1 MVSSVAVL
9 TAAGFGTRLGPA
21 GAGLPKG
28 LVPLAGE
35 PLVLRAARGLAG
47 AGCLDGV
54 VVTVPAGSLEQFRA
68 LFPGDVVPGSALAVD
83 VVAGGATR
91 QASVAAGLRG
101 VRRLLG
107 RAGARTL
114 PGARADVVL
123 VHDAAR
129 CLTPPTVIRAVE
141 AAVRAGR
148 RAVVPAIAV
157 TDTIKQAGHIEA
169 DGAAPVTAT
178 LDRSAL
184 RAVQTPQGFDGRLLE
199 DAHAAGA
206 ERGGDEATAVSDDAG
221 LVEAMGEQV
230 YLVPGHERALKITTP
245 LDLALAELLVA
256 REDRPR

>member
-9 TAAGFGTRLGPA
+9 TAAGSGTRLGPA

-35 PLVLRAARGLAG
+35 PLVLRAARGLAA

-54 VVTVPAGSLEQFRA
+54 VVTVPAGSLAEFRA
-68 LFPGDVVPGSALAVD
+68 LFPGDVVPGSALPVAV
-83 VVAGGATR
+83 VVGGATR

-101 VRRLLG
+101 IRPLLASTG
-107 RAGARTL
+107 STSESGAC
-114 PGARADVVL
+114 ADVVL

-129 CLTPPTVIRAVE
+129 CLTPPEVIRAVD

-148 RAVVPAIAV
+148 RAVVPAVAV
-157 TDTIKQAGHIEA
+157 TDTIKQTGPTEA
-169 DGAAPVTAT
+169 DGAAAVTAT
-178 LDRSAL
+178 LHRAAL
-184 RAVQTPQGFDGRLLE
+184 RAVQTPQGFAGLLLE

-206 ERGGDEATAVSDDAG
+206 EHGGDEATALSDDAG

-230 YLVPGHERALKITTP
+230 YVVPGHERALKITTP
-245 LDLALAELLVA
+245 VDLALAELLLSTEEGA
-256 REDRPR
+256 